1 MSWLRRRELPL
12 FLTAILGIMAF
23 ADYFFDIPV
32 LHSAVSDLQV
42 WIIILSAF
50 AMFMG
55 VINLTIVHGRVVMR
69 EKDVVRRAL
78 SAWTLFLMY
87 LMAILGLLPPI
98 TGHPSYRWLYSTTI
112 AALDPTVYSILAFFI
127 TSASYRAFRARNLE
141 TTIFLVAGIIV
152 ILYNAP
158 IGGYIHPGIV
168 TLGAWAMGVPITA
181 GQRAIM
187 VGAAIGAL
195 ALAIRT
201 FSGRESAWL
210 KARGGG

>member
-23 ADYFFDIPV
+23 ADYFLDIPT
-32 LHSAVSDLQV
+32 LRTTVSDLQV
-42 WIIILSAF
+42 WLIILAAF

-55 VINLTIVHGRVVMR
+55 VINLTIVHGRVVLR
-69 EKDVVRRAL
+69 DRNPTRRIL
-78 SAWTLFLMY
+78 SAWTIFLMY
-87 LMAILGLLPPI
+87 LMALLGLLPPI
-98 TGHPSYRWLYSTTI
+98 TAHPSYRWLYLTTV
-112 AALDPTVYSILAFFI
+112 AALDPTVYSILAFYI

-141 TTIFLVAGIIV
+141 TTIFLTAGIIL

-168 TLGAWAMGVPITA
+168 TLGSWVMGVPIVA

-187 VGAAIGAL
+187 VGAAIGAV

-201 FSGRESAWL
+201 FTGRESAWL
-210 KARGGG
+210 RGGG

>member
-1 MSWLRRRELPL
+1 MSWARRREIPL
-12 FLTAILGIMAF
+12 FITAILGIMAF

-42 WIIILSAF
+42 WIIILAAF

-55 VINLTIVHGRVVMR
+55 VIGLTIVHGRVVLR
-69 EKDVVRRAL
+69 DKDIVRRAL

-87 LMAILGLLPPI
+87 FMAILGLLPPM
-98 TGHPSYRWLYSTTI
+98 TAHPSFQWLYSTTI
-112 AALDPTVYSILAFFI
+112 AALDPTVYSILAFYI

-141 TTIFLVAGIIV
+141 TTIFLIAGIIV

-158 IGGYIHPGIV
+158 IGGYLHPGIV
-168 TLGAWAMGVPITA
+168 TLGSWAMNVPIVA

-201 FSGRESAWL
+201 FTGRESAWL
-210 KARGGG
+210 RAGGGG

>member
-12 FLTAILGIMAF
+12 FLTAILGVMAF

-42 WIIILSAF
+42 WIMIIAAF

-55 VINLTIVHGRVVMR
+55 IANLTVVHGRVVLR
-69 EKDVVRRAL
+69 ERDVVRRVL

-98 TGHPSYRWLYSTTI
+98 TQHPSYLWLYSTTI

-141 TTIFLVAGIIV
+141 TTVFLVAGIIV

-158 IGGYIHPGIV
+158 IGGYLHPGIV
-168 TLGAWAMGVPITA
+168 TLGAWAMSVPITA
-181 GQRAIM
+181 GQRAIL

-210 KARGGG
+210 RAGGGG